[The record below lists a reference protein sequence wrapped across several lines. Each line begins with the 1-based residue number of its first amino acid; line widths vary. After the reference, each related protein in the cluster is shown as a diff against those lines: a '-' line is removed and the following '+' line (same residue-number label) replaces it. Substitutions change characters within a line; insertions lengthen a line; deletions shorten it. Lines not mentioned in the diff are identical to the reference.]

1 MKSIHHANIITGTEN
16 CREFVFEILKNDL
29 EFKVEANPDFL
40 LLENDSFG
48 IDDARNIIRWSLGK
62 PLSGEIKISFIISKT
77 LTREAQNALLK
88 VLEEPP
94 LGTYFFIWLENLG
107 GLLPTFISRTKVLDA
122 RSKEGYKDLARKE
135 KPEKKIAR
143 DFLNAD
149 FQKRISMS
157 RSICKN
163 RDKNEI
169 AEILKELERIA
180 AENLRASSHP
190 AKFKS
195 LKNTLTA
202 KILSSTKGS
211 SPKILLDWLSFVV

>member
-1 MKSIHHANIITGTEN
+1 MKNIHHANVITGTGN
-16 CREFVFEILKNDL
+16 CREFVFGILKNDL
-29 EFKVEANPDFL
+29 GFKTEANPDFL

-62 PLSGEIKISFIISKT
+62 PLSGEIKVSFIISKT

-107 GLLPTFISRTKVLDA
+107 GLLPTFVSRTKILDA
-122 RSKEGYKDLARKE
+122 RPEEGYEDLAKT
-135 KPEKKIAR
+135 KNPQKKIAR
-143 DFLNAD
+143 DFLNVD

-163 RDKNEI
+163 RDRNEI

-180 AENLRASSHP
+180 AENLRVSSHP

-195 LKNTLTA
+195 FKNALTA
-202 KILSSTKGS
+202 KILSSAKGS
-211 SPKILLDWLSFVV
+211 SPKILLDWLSFVI